1 MLMITTLEMLDAEI
15 ARWRNNDFKV
25 VLATGVFDLLH
36 IEHVRFL
43 EKAKALGNILV
54 VGVETDARVKRIKGA
69 NRPIHP
75 LAIRIEQLEALKSVD
90 KAFVLPENFDDPKA
104 WLDLLQRINPHI
116 YVVSSNSS
124 HLTNKQALCAQA
136 QIHFHSIEA
145 DNPTMSSTKI
155 EQKLLELD

>member
-1 MLMITTLEMLDAEI
+1 MITTLAMIEAEI
-15 ARWRNNDFKV
+15 TRWQVNGFRV

-43 EKAKALGNILV
+43 EKAKTLGDILV

-75 LAIRIEQLEALKSVD
+75 LAIRIAQLEALKSVD
-90 KAFVLPENFDDPKA
+90 KVFVLPENFDDQTA
-104 WLDLLQRINPHI
+104 WLDLLQRIHPAI
-116 YVVSSNSS
+116 YAASSNSS
-124 HLTNKQALCAQA
+124 HLANKQALCAKA
-136 QIHFHSIEA
+136 QIDFHSIKA
-145 DNPTMSSTKI
+145 DNPAMSSTII

>member
-1 MLMITTLEMLDAEI
+1 MITTLEMLDAQI
-15 ARWRNNDFKV
+15 KRWHTDNLRL

-36 IEHVRFL
+36 VEHVRFL
-43 EKAKALGNILV
+43 QKAKALGNVLI
-54 VGVETDARVKRIKGA
+54 VGVETDMRVKQIKGV

-90 KAFVLPENFDDPKA
+90 QAFVLPEKFDNPNA
-104 WLDLLQRINPHI
+104 WLELLLRLNPAI
-116 YVVSSNSS
+116 YVVSSNST
-124 HLTNKQALCAQA
+124 HLTNKQTLCAQA
-136 QIHFHSIEA
+136 HIDFQVIEA